1 MAKRKIA
8 FIITKLQLG
17 GAQKSVLY
25 SVENLPKNKED
36 KFETY
41 LLCGPGGFLDEKAKK
56 EVKNLFFIP
65 NLQRKINLKKDF
77 LAFKE
82 IRTVLKKIKPDIVH
96 TNSSKAGLIGRFAA
110 ASLGIKCV
118 HTVHGFA
125 FNSEQKLPVKM
136 FYILLE
142 TFCSLMTKKVIFVA
156 NTDMELAKKYHITSD
171 KKIVLIRAGVEVKT
185 RQDFP
190 LFNKEKKLKELNLT
204 KENKIVLSIANL
216 KPQKNP
222 LDMIRIA
229 KIVCNKFPKTV
240 FLYLGT
246 GPLKE
251 DSEKLIKEYH
261 LENNFK
267 LLGHRTDT
275 SELLLISDVFA
286 LSSLWEGLPMALVEA
301 LFMQVPAVCYN
312 VNGIKE
318 VLQNGKNGF
327 LIPPKNKQK
336 AAQSIIKILEGS
348 FKFTSLDLTDF
359 DINTMVKNQAALYE
373 SLLK

>member
-25 SVENLPKNKED
+25 SAANLPQD

-41 LLCGPGGFLDEKAKK
+41 LLCGPGGFFDEKAKK
-56 EVKNLFFIP
+56 DIKNLFFIP
-65 NLQRKINLKKDF
+65 NLKRQINLRQDF
-77 LAFKE
+77 LAFRQIRKTLKE
-82 IRTVLKKIKPDIVH
+82 INPDIIH
-96 TNSSKAGLIGRFAA
+96 TNSSKAGLLGRFAA

-118 HTVHGFA
+118 HTIHGFA
-125 FNSEQKLPVKM
+125 FNSEQKLPVRM

-142 TFCSLMTKKVIFVA
+142 AFCSLMTKKIIFVA
-156 NTDMELAKKYHITSD
+156 NTDIELAEKYKIAPKK
-171 KKIVLIRAGVEVKT
+171 KFVLIRAGVEVKT
-185 RQDFP
+185 KKDFP
-190 LFNKEKKLKELNLT
+190 SFDKDKKLKELNLS
-204 KENKIVLSIANL
+204 KENKTILSIANL

-222 LDMIRIA
+222 LDMVKAA
-229 KIVCNKFPKTV
+229 KIVCKKFPKAV

-251 DSEKLIKEYH
+251 KTEALVKEYQ

-275 SELLLISDVFA
+275 TELLLISDVFA
-286 LSSLWEGLPMALVEA
+286 LSSLWEGLPMALIEA
-301 LFMQVPAVCYN
+301 LNMQVPAVCYN
-312 VNGIKE
+312 VNGIRE
-318 VLQNGKNGF
+318 VIKNGKNGF
-327 LIPPKNKQK
+327 MCKSKDYQSLAKN
-336 AAQSIIKILEGS
+336 IIKILEGS
-348 FKFTSLDLTDF
+348 FKFTPYDLTEF
-359 DINTMVKNQAALYE
+359 DIRTMVKKQAALYE